1 MNAGSQSDADKD
13 LKLNEGAQDDSIV
26 SWDGGGQTI
35 SASWIGD
42 APRSFPL
49 KVSAYDYGAY
59 GKVTATLYTHDSEP
73 PSSTVS
79 IPRDKNNNRIADG
92 WRVEN
97 YNDGAVEN
105 YDAVVDNETGPGDNP
120 NDSDNF
126 SVFTEYRGFKC
137 VTGYSDSGFTT
148 AHKRLSPSQKKVLV
162 FVAGSSIVS
171 HRIGYASHLEA
182 DTDDKIVAYQVAKY
196 GDAPHFWV
204 NHKGTDVPG
213 HRSQRVVR
221 VLENNVDDNIGRLG
235 YTFPYPNVYL
245 PAYYPNRVDYIYV
258 YTLEIDGSY
267 TSQSDRDQVRKNVM
281 GHEIGHDINLDHCD
295 GVHSPCIMKSVA
307 PPTTKGDHFD
317 SDHAVNL
324 SGYKIR

>member
-1 MNAGSQSDADKD
+1 M
-13 LKLNEGAQDDSIV
+13 
-26 SWDGGGQTI
+26 
-35 SASWIGD
+35 
-42 APRSFPL
+42 
-49 KVSAYDYGAY
+49 
-59 GKVTATLYTHDSEP
+59 
-73 PSSTVS
+73 
-79 IPRDKNNNRIADG
+79 
-92 WRVEN
+92 
-97 YNDGAVEN
+97 
-105 YDAVVDNETGPGDNP
+105 
-120 NDSDNF
+120 
-126 SVFTEYRGFKC
+126 
-137 VTGYSDSGFTT
+137 
-148 AHKRLSPSQKKVLV
+148 
-162 FVAGSSIVS
+162 AGSSIVS

-196 GDAPHFWV
+196 GDASHFWV

-213 HRSQRVVR
+213 HRSQQVVR

-281 GHEIGHDINLDHCD
+281 GHEIGHAINLDHCSS
-295 GVHSPCIMKSVA
+295 VHSSCIMGEVA
-307 PPTTKGDHFD
+307 PPTTKGDHYD